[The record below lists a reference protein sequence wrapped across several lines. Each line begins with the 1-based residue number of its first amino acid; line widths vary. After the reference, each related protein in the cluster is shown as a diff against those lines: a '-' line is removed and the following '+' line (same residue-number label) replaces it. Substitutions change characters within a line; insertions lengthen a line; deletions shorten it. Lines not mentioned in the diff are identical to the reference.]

1 MKKGLTGLLLVSLM
15 ATLTVPVQAAEQT
28 TLIHANV
35 GSSYTLTIPKETTID
50 VNALTT
56 PLNGTIK
63 VTGNIL
69 STENVVVSA
78 VTQPLHNDDQN
89 ADLPYTLKNGNQAF
103 TSVNFN
109 QNDLKSYIS
118 SNLDEELS
126 LDEYLGNKLTEKGI
140 SKSQAIKNS
149 NLDRTYG
156 YEIFKG
162 QKVIGREKLIALC
175 IGIGLNLTETQR
187 ALTIGKQ
194 KILYAKDARDSIIIF
209 SINNNYSIMETNE
222 LLFEENFEPIK

>member
-1 MKKGLTGLLLVSLM
+1 MNKSDIKNLSEKPTDDLLKILKS
-15 ATLTVPVQAAEQT
+15 
-28 TLIHANV
+28 AN
-35 GSSYTLTIPKETTID
+35 
-50 VNALTT
+50 
-56 PLNGTIK
+56 
-63 VTGNIL
+63 
-69 STENVVVSA
+69 
-78 VTQPLHNDDQN
+78 
-89 ADLPYTLKNGNQAF
+89 NQK
-103 TSVNFN
+103 
-109 QNDLKSYIS
+109 DLKSYIS

-162 QKVIGREKLIALC
+162 QVIGREKLIALC

-194 KILYAKDARDSIIIF
+194 KSYMQRMQGFYNYFFPSIIITQ
-209 SINNNYSIMETNE
+209 SWKQMNYCLKRILN
-222 LLFEENFEPIK
+222 L

>member
-1 MKKGLTGLLLVSLM
+1 MNKSDIKNLSEKPTDDLLK
-15 ATLTVPVQAAEQT
+15 
-28 TLIHANV
+28 I
-35 GSSYTLTIPKETTID
+35 
-50 VNALTT
+50 
-56 PLNGTIK
+56 
-63 VTGNIL
+63 
-69 STENVVVSA
+69 
-78 VTQPLHNDDQN
+78 
-89 ADLPYTLKNGNQAF
+89 
-103 TSVNFN
+103 
-109 QNDLKSYIS
+109 LKSANNQKDLT

>member
-1 MKKGLTGLLLVSLM
+1 LKKS
-15 ATLTVPVQAAEQT
+15 
-28 TLIHANV
+28 
-35 GSSYTLTIPKETTID
+35 D
-50 VNALTT
+50 
-56 PLNGTIK
+56 IK
-63 VTGNIL
+63 IL
-69 STENVVVSA
+69 SEKPTDDLLKILKSA
-78 VTQPLHNDDQN
+78 N
-89 ADLPYTLKNGNQAF
+89 KK
-103 TSVNFN
+103 
-109 QNDLKSYIS
+109 NDLKSYIS
-118 SNLDEELS
+118 SNLDESLS
-126 LDEYLGNKLTEKGI
+126 LDEYLENKLADKGI

-162 QKVIGREKLIALC
+162 QKIIGREKLIAIC

-187 ALTIGKQ
+187 VLTIGKQ

>member
-1 MKKGLTGLLLVSLM
+1 LNKSDIKNLSEKPTDDLLKILKS
-15 ATLTVPVQAAEQT
+15 
-28 TLIHANV
+28 AN
-35 GSSYTLTIPKETTID
+35 
-50 VNALTT
+50 
-56 PLNGTIK
+56 
-63 VTGNIL
+63 
-69 STENVVVSA
+69 
-78 VTQPLHNDDQN
+78 
-89 ADLPYTLKNGNQAF
+89 NQK
-103 TSVNFN
+103 
-109 QNDLKSYIS
+109 DLKSYIS

-209 SINNNYSIMETNE
+209 SARKSLKKI
-222 LLFEENFEPIK
+222 LLHLCRCQSSMKKISFDWMWMKLPFY

>member
-1 MKKGLTGLLLVSLM
+1 MKKSDIKNLSEKPADDLLKILKS
-15 ATLTVPVQAAEQT
+15 
-28 TLIHANV
+28 AN
-35 GSSYTLTIPKETTID
+35 
-50 VNALTT
+50 
-56 PLNGTIK
+56 
-63 VTGNIL
+63 
-69 STENVVVSA
+69 
-78 VTQPLHNDDQN
+78 
-89 ADLPYTLKNGNQAF
+89 NQK
-103 TSVNFN
+103 
-109 QNDLKSYIS
+109 DLKSYIS

>member
-1 MKKGLTGLLLVSLM
+1 MLCKAASRYINGAKRKFPFEIF
-15 ATLTVPVQAAEQT
+15 TLR
-28 TLIHANV
+28 
-35 GSSYTLTIPKETTID
+35 
-50 VNALTT
+50 
-56 PLNGTIK
+56 
-63 VTGNIL
+63 
-69 STENVVVSA
+69 
-78 VTQPLHNDDQN
+78 
-89 ADLPYTLKNGNQAF
+89 
-103 TSVNFN
+103 TSPA
-109 QNDLKSYIS
+109 KSYIS

>member
-1 MKKGLTGLLLVSLM
+1 MKKSDIKNLSEKPTDDLLKILKS
-15 ATLTVPVQAAEQT
+15 
-28 TLIHANV
+28 AN
-35 GSSYTLTIPKETTID
+35 K
-50 VNALTT
+50 
-56 PLNGTIK
+56 K
-63 VTGNIL
+63 
-69 STENVVVSA
+69 
-78 VTQPLHNDDQN
+78 
-89 ADLPYTLKNGNQAF
+89 
-103 TSVNFN
+103 
-109 QNDLKSYIS
+109 NDLKSYIS
-118 SNLDEELS
+118 SNLDESLS
-126 LDEYLGNKLTEKGI
+126 LDEYLENKLADKGI

-162 QKVIGREKLIALC
+162 QKIIGREKLIAIC

-187 ALTIGKQ
+187 VLTIGKQ

>member
-1 MKKGLTGLLLVSLM
+1 MKKS
-15 ATLTVPVQAAEQT
+15 
-28 TLIHANV
+28 
-35 GSSYTLTIPKETTID
+35 D
-50 VNALTT
+50 
-56 PLNGTIK
+56 IK
-63 VTGNIL
+63 IL
-69 STENVVVSA
+69 SEKPTDNLLKILKSA
-78 VTQPLHNDDQN
+78 N
-89 ADLPYTLKNGNQAF
+89 KK
-103 TSVNFN
+103 
-109 QNDLKSYIS
+109 NDLKSYIS
-118 SNLDEELS
+118 SNLDESLS
-126 LDEYLGNKLTEKGI
+126 LDEYLENKLADKGI

-162 QKVIGREKLIALC
+162 QKIIGREKLIAIC

-187 ALTIGKQ
+187 VLTIGKQ

>member
-1 MKKGLTGLLLVSLM
+1 MKKS
-15 ATLTVPVQAAEQT
+15 
-28 TLIHANV
+28 
-35 GSSYTLTIPKETTID
+35 D
-50 VNALTT
+50 
-56 PLNGTIK
+56 IK
-63 VTGNIL
+63 IL
-69 STENVVVSA
+69 SEKPTDDLLKILKSA
-78 VTQPLHNDDQN
+78 N
-89 ADLPYTLKNGNQAF
+89 KK
-103 TSVNFN
+103 
-109 QNDLKSYIS
+109 NDLKSYIS
-118 SNLDEELS
+118 SNLDESLS
-126 LDEYLGNKLTEKGI
+126 LDEYLENKLADKGI

-162 QKVIGREKLIALC
+162 QKIIGREKLIAIC

-187 ALTIGKQ
+187 VLTIGKQ

>member
-1 MKKGLTGLLLVSLM
+1 MKKSDIKNLSEKPTDDLLKILKS
-15 ATLTVPVQAAEQT
+15 
-28 TLIHANV
+28 AN
-35 GSSYTLTIPKETTID
+35 
-50 VNALTT
+50 
-56 PLNGTIK
+56 
-63 VTGNIL
+63 
-69 STENVVVSA
+69 
-78 VTQPLHNDDQN
+78 
-89 ADLPYTLKNGNQAF
+89 NQK
-103 TSVNFN
+103 
-109 QNDLKSYIS
+109 DLKSYIS

-156 YEIFKG
+156 YENFKG

-187 ALTIGKQ
+187 ALTICKQ